1 MNMYKLLIPW
11 LFSEME
17 LISALKTVP
26 TRAGSLSTMIRPV
39 GEIAF
44 HH

>member
-1 MNMYKLLIPW
+1 MNMYKLWIQW
-11 LFSEME
+11 FFSEME
-17 LISALKTVP
+17 LYSALKTVP
-26 TRAGSLSTMIRPV
+26 TRAGSSSTLIRPV